1 MLQVHQIDSLENPEL
16 TPYRTLR
23 RTADHEKEGIFIA
36 EGEKVIARLME
47 SDLEVVSVLT
57 TKEWFKIYS
66 DRLESRPGTISIFLG
81 EKTLLNSIVGFRL
94 HQGIMA
100 VARIPKAPE
109 LETVMIQ
116 SKRPVLFV
124 AIEGM
129 TNSENLGV
137 VVRNCV
143 AFGVHAL
150 LVGETSSNPYLRR
163 SVRNSMGTIFQI
175 PIIPVSN
182 LAKTIQELRTR
193 FLIEVVAAHPRAERL
208 AMDSSWFCKDCCI
221 VFGSEGYGI
230 SQETLAVCSGAV
242 AIPMML
248 GVDSL
253 NVSSASAVFLYEIM
267 RQRRTAAPN
276 S

>member
-1 MLQVHQIDSLENPEL
+1 MLQIYQIDSLENPEL

-23 RTADHEKEGIFIA
+23 HTADHEKEGIFIA
-36 EGEKVIARLME
+36 EGEKVVARLMK

-57 TKEWFKIYS
+57 TKEWFKVYS
-66 DRLESRPGTISIFLG
+66 ERLESRPGTISVFLG
-81 EKTLLNSIVGFRL
+81 EKTLLNSIVGFHL

-100 VARIPKAPE
+100 VARIPKTLG
-109 LETVMIQ
+109 LETIMNQ
-116 SKRPVLFV
+116 SKRPLLFV

-143 AFGVHAL
+143 AFGVQAL

-163 SVRNSMGTIFQI
+163 SVRNSMGTIFQL
-175 PIIPVSN
+175 PIVPVSN
-182 LAKTIQELRTR
+182 LANTIQELKTR
-193 FLIEVVAAHPRAERL
+193 FLVEVVAAHPRAEQL
-208 AMDSSWFCKDCCI
+208 TMDSPWFCKDCCI

-230 SQETLAVCSGAV
+230 SRETLAVCSGAV
-242 AIPMML
+242 AIPMTL

-253 NVSSASAVFLYEIM
+253 NVSSASAVLLYEIM
-267 RQRRTAAPN
+267 RQRRTGEH
-276 S
+276 SS